1 MKRIDLHVH
10 TTGSDGTCTPAEVVE
25 LAKNTGLSAIAVT
38 DHDTVSAYRAAAE
51 AGEKF
56 GVEVVSGIEISTK
69 FVLDAERKL
78 GYAVHILGYF
88 IDVDS
93 PELTPV
99 LEWVVRDRDERNR
112 KVCELMRSDGLP
124 VTYEMMHERFG
135 EIVGRPHFA
144 QVLVELGLADSIND
158 AFDKYVE
165 KGRKY
170 WLPRQFLSIER
181 SIEIIRLAGGVPVL
195 AHPFQYKRDDAGL
208 RQLIEHCMDSGLK
221 GMECRYS
228 GYDGEMCAYLEALAD
243 EYGLIKTGGSDFHG
257 ENKPAISLGS
267 GKGELNVPYEWME
280 KLKGIIRH
288 R

>member
-10 TTGSDGTCTPAEVVE
+10 TTGSDGTCSPAEVVA
-25 LAKNTGLSAIAVT
+25 LAKEKGLAAIAVT
-38 DHDTVSAYRAAAE
+38 DHDGVGAYREAAGI
-51 AGEKF
+51 GEEL
-56 GVEVVSGIEISTK
+56 GVEVVPGIEISTK
-69 FVLDAERKL
+69 FITDEAQNK
-78 GYAVHILGYF
+78 GYAVHILGYY

-112 KVCELMRSDGLP
+112 KMVELMREDGLP
-124 VTYEMMHERFG
+124 ITYEYMQQRFG

-144 QVLVELGLADSIND
+144 EYLVEQGLASSIQD
-158 AFDKYVE
+158 AFDKYIE

-181 SIEIIRLAGGVPVL
+181 SIEIISLAGGVPVL

-208 RQLIEHCMDSGLK
+208 RELIEHCMNSGLK

-228 GYDGEMCAYLEALAD
+228 GYTEEMSGYLEALAD
-243 EYGLIKTGGSDFHG
+243 EYRLLKTGGSDFHG
-257 ENKPAISLGS
+257 SNKPAISLGA
-267 GKGELNVPYEWME
+267 GKGTLDVPYAWLERVKE
-280 KLKGIIRH
+280 AVFL
-288 R
+288 

>member
-10 TTGSDGTCTPAEVVE
+10 TTGSDGTCSPAEVIA
-25 LAKNTGLSAIAVT
+25 LAKEKGLAAIAVT
-38 DHDTVSAYRAAAE
+38 DHDGVGAYREAAE
-51 AGEKF
+51 AGERL
-56 GVEVVSGIEISTK
+56 GVEVVPGIEISTK
-69 FVLDAERKL
+69 FYTDKEQNK

-93 PELTPV
+93 PELKPV
-99 LEWVVRDRDERNR
+99 LEWVVHDRDNRNR
-112 KVCELMRSDGLP
+112 KMVELMQADGLP
-124 VTYEMMHERFG
+124 ITYEYMQQRFG

-144 QVLVELGLADSIND
+144 EYLVEQGLAESIQD

-181 SIEIIRLAGGVPVL
+181 SIEIIALAGGVPVL

-208 RQLIEHCMDSGLK
+208 RELIEHCIASGLK

-228 GYDGEMCAYLEALAD
+228 GYTEEMSGYLEALAD
-243 EYGLIKTGGSDFHG
+243 EYRLLKTGGSDFHG
-257 ENKPAISLGS
+257 SNKPAIFLGT
-267 GKGELNVPYEWME
+267 GKGELDVPVEWLE
-280 KLKGIIRH
+280 RLKELKEM
-288 R
+288 

>member
-1 MKRIDLHVH
+1 MNNIDLHVH
-10 TTGSDGTCTPAEVVE
+10 TTASDGTCSPAEVVA
-25 LAKNTGLSAIAVT
+25 LAKEKGLTAIAVT
-38 DHDTVSAYRAAAE
+38 DHDGVGGYREAAGIGDE
-51 AGEKF
+51 L
-56 GVEVVSGIEISTK
+56 GVEVVPGIEISTK
-69 FVLDAERKL
+69 FITDKVQNK
-78 GYAVHILGYF
+78 GYAVHILGYY

-112 KVCELMRSDGLP
+112 KMVELMRADGLP
-124 VTYEMMHERFG
+124 ITYEYMQQRFG

-144 QVLVELGLADSIND
+144 EYLVEQGLASSVQD

-181 SIEIIRLAGGVPVL
+181 SIEIIALAGGVPVL

-208 RQLIEHCMDSGLK
+208 RQLIEHCIDSGLK

-228 GYDGEMCAYLEALAD
+228 GYTEEMSGYLEALAD
-243 EYGLIKTGGSDFHG
+243 EYHLLKTGGSDFHG
-257 ENKPAISLGS
+257 SNKPAISLGT
-267 GKGELNVPYEWME
+267 GKGTLAVPYAWLEE
-280 KLKGIIRH
+280 LKN
-288 R
+288 